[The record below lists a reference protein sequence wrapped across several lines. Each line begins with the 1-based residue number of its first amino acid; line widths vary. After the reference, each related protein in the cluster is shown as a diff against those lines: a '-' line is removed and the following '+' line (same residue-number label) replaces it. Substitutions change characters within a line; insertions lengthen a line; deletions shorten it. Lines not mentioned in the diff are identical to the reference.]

1 MNFGKKFLHLIEK
14 HFPKN
19 HRCHKIINKNT
30 VKVSYSC
37 MKNIEN
43 ILKSHNK
50 ELLHQ
55 HQNSETKV
63 IRQCNCRS
71 KNSCPLNG
79 KCLTESLVYSAKL
92 KLQVKISHTLGWR
105 KGLSK
110 PDTIITMHHFAYL
123 NIKVPRNYQKR
134 CGHLKIMG
142 PPTTSDGILSNAAH
156 IIRMGTSIVTFAVAQ
171 LKKSK

>member
-1 MNFGKKFLHLIEK
+1 
-14 HFPKN
+14 
-19 HRCHKIINKNT
+19 
-30 VKVSYSC
+30 

-63 IRQCNCRS
+63 IGQCNCRS

-79 KCLTESLVYSAKL
+79 KCLTESLVYSAKIETPSENFTYIGMTEGSFKTRYNNHNASFRL
-92 KLQVKISHTLGWR
+92 PQYKSSTKLSEAVWSFKDNGT
-105 KGLSK
+105 
-110 PDTIITMHHFAYL
+110 
-123 NIKVPRNYQKR
+123 
-134 CGHLKIMG
+134 
-142 PPTTSDGILSNAAH
+142 PTTSDGILSNAAH
-156 IIRMGTSIVTFAVAQ
+156 LIRMGTSIVTFAQ